1 MGEKLSVAN
10 PYLRDPEVRE
20 RTVLRS
26 VTTSSAIEGRNR
38 RVVAAGELS
47 QRQID
52 AIHDDRVP
60 DQYADLDKEI
70 KD

>member
-1 MGEKLSVAN
+1 MGEKLSATN
-10 PYLRDPEVRE
+10 PYLRDREVRE
-20 RTVLRS
+20 RTVVRS
-26 VTTSSAIEGRNR
+26 VATSSAIEGRNR

-52 AIHDDRVP
+52 AIRDARVP
-60 DQYADLDKEI
+60 DQHADLVREI

>member
-1 MGEKLSVAN
+1 MGEKLSAAN
-10 PYLRDPEVRE
+10 PYLRNREVRE
-20 RTVLRS
+20 RTVVRS
-26 VTTSSAIEGRNR
+26 VATSSAIEGRSR

-52 AIHDDRVP
+52 AIREARVP
-60 DQYADLDKEI
+60 DQHADLVKEI

>member
-1 MGEKLSVAN
+1 MGEKLSDAN
-10 PYLRDPEVRE
+10 PYLRNREVRE
-20 RTVLRS
+20 RTVVRS
-26 VTTSSAIEGRNR
+26 VATSSAIEGRNR

-52 AIHDDRVP
+52 AVREARVP
-60 DQYADLDKEI
+60 DQYADLVKEM